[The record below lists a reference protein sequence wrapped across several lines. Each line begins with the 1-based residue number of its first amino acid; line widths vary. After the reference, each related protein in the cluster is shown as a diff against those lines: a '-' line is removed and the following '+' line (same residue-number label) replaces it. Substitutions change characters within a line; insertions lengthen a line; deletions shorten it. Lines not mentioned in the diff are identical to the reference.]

1 MDLPSSSGSQKQYE
15 RREEEYE
22 KNGTNK
28 NDYFTYNYDE
38 KYILIK

>member
-1 MDLPSSSGSQKQYE
+1 MIKLFKE
-15 RREEEYE
+15 L